1 MHLLEQFDQ
10 GPRFGRRKTRRD
22 ALLVRSHQSGE
33 ARQRLLAR
41 WCQGKRMGAAVGRR
55 AMAHQ
60 QATRLQAIE
69 DRHQGRAVDA
79 ERACQRHLAQPR
91 IAVDQHQQAE
101 FARRQRLAGFRKG
114 RGEVTEHRRLGATEH
129 VAQQRR
135 QQAPIQGRG
144 WFGGWTAHDG
154 SGKRR
159 LFVDQTNSLVSPMS
173 FKVRIAQA
181 DRTIDVPTGATILA
195 TALDAG
201 ISYPFGCQ
209 SGNCG
214 ACKSHLVKGEVM
226 MEGYS
231 EFALSDEEK
240 ARGLILACR
249 AVPWEDSE
257 VAWLEE
263 DDLVVHPRR
272 LLDCKVVGL
281 DDATHDIKRIRLAIA
296 SGGPF
301 DFSAGQFASVT
312 FEGCPPRDY
321 SMANVPGDPVLEFH
335 VRQTSGG
342 ATSMH
347 VATKLK
353 VGDPVRVEGP
363 FGPSYL
369 REGHRGPII
378 AIAGGS
384 GMAPIT
390 SLVERA
396 LQKALPNHISFYF
409 GVRTERDLYLHDHFA
424 ALAKKHDN
432 LHFIPVLSEGDG
444 ANVRHGLVHEAVAA
458 DFDEFDG
465 CKAYL
470 AGPPVMVE
478 AATKLFEQRGMRRVD
493 IHADAFYTAAE
504 MANAGKKT
512 GAEL

>member
-1 MHLLEQFDQ
+1 
-10 GPRFGRRKTRRD
+10 
-22 ALLVRSHQSGE
+22 
-33 ARQRLLAR
+33 
-41 WCQGKRMGAAVGRR
+41 
-55 AMAHQ
+55 
-60 QATRLQAIE
+60 
-69 DRHQGRAVDA
+69 
-79 ERACQRHLAQPR
+79 
-91 IAVDQHQQAE
+91 
-101 FARRQRLAGFRKG
+101 
-114 RGEVTEHRRLGATEH
+114 
-129 VAQQRR
+129 
-135 QQAPIQGRG
+135 
-144 WFGGWTAHDG
+144 
-154 SGKRR
+154 
-159 LFVDQTNSLVSPMS
+159 MS
-173 FKVRIAQA
+173 FRVRIAQA

-201 ISYPFGCQ
+201 ITYPFGCQ

-281 DDATHDIKRIRLAIA
+281 DDATHDIKRIRLEIV

-321 SMANVPGDPVLEFH
+321 SMANVPGDPLLEFH
-335 VRQTSGG
+335 VRQTAGG

-347 VATKLK
+347 VATRLK
-353 VGDPVRVEGP
+353 VGDHVRVEGP

-378 AIAGGS
+378 AVAGGS
-384 GMAPIT
+384 GMAPIK
-390 SLVERA
+390 SVVERA
-396 LQKALPNHISFYF
+396 LQQALPQHIYFYF

-424 ALAKKHDN
+424 ALARTHDN
-432 LHFIPVLSEGDG
+432 LHFIPVLSEGGDE
-444 ANVRHGLVHEAVAA
+444 NLRQGLVHEAVAA

>member
-1 MHLLEQFDQ
+1 
-10 GPRFGRRKTRRD
+10 
-22 ALLVRSHQSGE
+22 
-33 ARQRLLAR
+33 
-41 WCQGKRMGAAVGRR
+41 
-55 AMAHQ
+55 
-60 QATRLQAIE
+60 
-69 DRHQGRAVDA
+69 
-79 ERACQRHLAQPR
+79 
-91 IAVDQHQQAE
+91 
-101 FARRQRLAGFRKG
+101 
-114 RGEVTEHRRLGATEH
+114 
-129 VAQQRR
+129 
-135 QQAPIQGRG
+135 
-144 WFGGWTAHDG
+144 
-154 SGKRR
+154 
-159 LFVDQTNSLVSPMS
+159 MS
-173 FKVRIAQA
+173 FKVRIASA
-181 DRTIDVPTGATILA
+181 DRTIEVPTGGTILEA
-195 TALDAG
+195 ALEAG
-201 ISYPFGCQ
+201 VGYPFGCQ

-214 ACKSHLVKGEVM
+214 ACKSHLVNGEVT

-249 AVPWEDSE
+249 SVPWADCE

-263 DDLVVHPRR
+263 DDLIVHPRR
-272 LLDCKVVGL
+272 VLSCKVVGL
-281 DDATHDIKRIRLAIA
+281 DDATHDIKRVRLSIE

-312 FEGCPPRDY
+312 FAGCPPRDY

-335 VRQTSGG
+335 VRRTQGG
-342 ATSMH
+342 ATSAH
-347 VATKLK
+347 VAEKLQL
-353 VGDPVRVEGP
+353 GDSVRVEGP
-363 FGPSYL
+363 FGASYL
-369 REGHRGPII
+369 REVHRGPII

-384 GMAPIT
+384 GMAPIK
-390 SLVERA
+390 SVVERA
-396 LQKALPNHISFYF
+396 LQKALPNHIYFYF

-424 ALAKKHDN
+424 RLAETHKN

-444 ANVRHGLVHEAVAA
+444 AALRQGLVHEAVAA